1 MPILYYGNEEQRQKY
16 VIAPCNRWTN
26 RSLCLPNLVLVAMLT
41 QEKTTAKLSDDG
53 KYYITEWQKMWI
65 TNAGFADTQVCLPG
79 WKRPRG

>member
-1 MPILYYGNEEQRQKY
+1 
-16 VIAPCNRWTN
+16 
-26 RSLCLPNLVLVAMLT
+26 MLT

-79 WKRPRG
+79 